1 MNDEDI
7 KVGDFVSYV
16 DNAKTAQHHM
26 RVDKYGLDKMAE
38 KAQERP
44 GVPLLAGR
52 DIPFKYTNALRVR
65 KRDPY
70 LTDDG
75 QIKVSIKATGKRTDD
90 DTDRLVDVYFTWH
103 EFPTFNFN

>member
-1 MNDEDI
+1 MSDDEI
-7 KVGDFVSYV
+7 KVGDFVPHIG
-16 DNAKTAQHHM
+16 DRRQPKLHM

-52 DIPFKYTNALRVR
+52 DIPFSYTNSLRSR
-65 KRDPY
+65 SRDPY
-70 LTDDG
+70 VTDDG
-75 QIKVSIKATGKRTDD
+75 QIKVSIKGTGKRTED

-103 EFPTFNFN
+103 EFPPLKF